1 MLDPSPRT
9 NLTAPAVQNFGEP
22 LTLTCE
28 VTTLRG
34 ITSGV
39 TIEWITYGHGERR
52 RVVNVTGSVVNN
64 TVVYRDLYHIPRL
77 TTEGFVRCQ
86 GIINTIPIPAAGP
99 YDIDTIRLILTC
111 K

>member
-1 MLDPSPRT
+1 MTSINLVPHPRVY
-9 NLTAPAVQNFGEP
+9 LIAPAVQYFGEP

-28 VTTLRG
+28 VTTMRG

-39 TIEWITYGHGERR
+39 TIKWSTHGNGQHRIVEN
-52 RVVNVTGSVVNN
+52 VNGSIINN

-77 TTEGFVRCQ
+77 TTEDYFSCR
-86 GIINTIPIPAAGP
+86 GIINSIPQRS
-99 YDIDTIRLILTC
+99 DTDFIILRAIC

>member
-1 MLDPSPRT
+1 MLVPTPRA

-39 TIEWITYGHGERR
+39 TIEWITSGFGEHR

-64 TVVYRDLYHIPRL
+64 TVVYRDLYRIPRL

-86 GIINTIPIPAAGP
+86 GIINTIPISGP
-99 YDIDTIRLILTC
+99 YNIDTIRLILTC